1 MRYRIT
7 FIAVLTG
14 LLVSA
19 CNSGSDDSY
28 VPAPGEYVSPYDSD
42 NQPEGFDP
50 YDDGY
55 EDPFNDPGSDYEPA
69 S

>member
-1 MRYRIT
+1 MNYRIL
-7 FIAVLTG
+7 IAVLTG

-19 CNSGSDDSY
+19 CNSGSDGSY
-28 VPAPGEYVSPYDSD
+28 VPLPGEYVSPYDSD

>member
-1 MRYRIT
+1 MRYRLT
-7 FIAVLTG
+7 VLAVLIG
-14 LLVSA
+14 LLITG
-19 CNSGSDDSY
+19 CNSGDGNY
-28 VPAPGEYVSPYDSD
+28 VPLPGEYVSPYDSD

-69 S
+69 D